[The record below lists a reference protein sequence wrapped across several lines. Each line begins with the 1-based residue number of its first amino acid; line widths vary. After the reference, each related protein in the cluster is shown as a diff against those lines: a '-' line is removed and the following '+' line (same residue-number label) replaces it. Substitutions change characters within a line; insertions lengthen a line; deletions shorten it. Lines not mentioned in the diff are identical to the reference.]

1 VIAPG
6 ARCWCEIAVAVVAIR
21 TPWRW
26 RYLNAPLARRQR
38 GDAERIWRRMWAVS
52 LHHLKPITCLEYAAA
67 LHRMLKRNGVDCRLR
82 IGVREAP
89 EDAPLAA
96 HAWVEL
102 PGGTRL
108 EVVEQPA
115 QYLPLEAPDRP

>member
-1 VIAPG
+1 M
-6 ARCWCEIAVAVVAIR
+6 AVAVMAVR

-26 RYLNAPLARRQR
+26 RYLNPPLASRQR
-38 GDAERIWRRMWAVS
+38 GDAERIWRTMWAAS
-52 LHHLKPITCLEYAAA
+52 LHHLKHITCLEYAAA

-82 IGVREAP
+82 IGVREAA
-89 EDAPLAA
+89 EDAPLVA

-108 EVVEQPA
+108 EALEQPA
-115 QYLPLEAPDRP
+115 QYLPLEARERP